1 MRAVTITALLVSVG
15 LLGLAAAGSGSVTAS
30 TPPPLPMPA
39 DSERRLAAGEIIV
52 LDVLPPGASPDAQ
65 GGTAVALVRAP
76 VEIEART
83 RRSGTPRR
91 WWMCEVS

>member
-1 MRAVTITALLVSVG
+1 MRALTITTLLVSVG
-15 LLGLAAAGSGSVTAS
+15 LLGLAAAESGSVTAS
-30 TPPPLPMPA
+30 MPPPLPMPA
-39 DSERRLAAGEIIV
+39 DSERRLAAREIIV